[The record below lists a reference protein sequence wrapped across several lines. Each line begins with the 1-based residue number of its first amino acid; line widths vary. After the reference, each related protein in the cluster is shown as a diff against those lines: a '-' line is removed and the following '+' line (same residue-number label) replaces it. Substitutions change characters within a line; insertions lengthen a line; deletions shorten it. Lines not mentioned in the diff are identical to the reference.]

1 MTNSKAQSSGKEKN
15 QLNRLYLRL
24 ILEKINM
31 DVVLY
36 KTDGTKSKIKVNT
49 FVEARAMVCNYDPN
63 GLAEVV
69 KLNDGSM
76 LLIDEEGKNKN
87 YPINNKATELAHLNE
102 AILPSDYIVG
112 DVLLFDDENYF
123 DDLSYE

>member
-1 MTNSKAQSSGKEKN
+1 
-15 QLNRLYLRL
+15 
-24 ILEKINM
+24 M
-31 DVVLY
+31 DVILY
-36 KTDGTKSKIKVNT
+36 KIDGTKSKIKVNT

-63 GLAEVV
+63 GSAEVI

-76 LLIDEEGKNKN
+76 FLIDEEGKFKN
-87 YPINNKATELAHLNE
+87 LPINKRATEIAHSNE

-112 DVLLFDDENYF
+112 DILLFEDENYF

>member
-1 MTNSKAQSSGKEKN
+1 
-15 QLNRLYLRL
+15 
-24 ILEKINM
+24 M
-31 DVVLY
+31 DVLIY
-36 KTDGTKSKIKVNT
+36 KTDGTRSKIKVNT

-63 GLAEVV
+63 GLAQVIR
-69 KLNDGSM
+69 LNDGSM

>member
-1 MTNSKAQSSGKEKN
+1 MEKEKN

-31 DVVLY
+31 YVLIY
-36 KTDGTKSKIKVNT
+36 KTDETKSKIKVNT

-63 GLAEVV
+63 GIAEVIR
-69 KLNDGSM
+69 LNDGSM
-76 LLIDEEGKNKN
+76 LLIDQEGKLKN
-87 YPINNKATELAHLNE
+87 YPINKKATEIAHSNE

-112 DVLLFDDENYF
+112 DVLLFEDENYF

>member
-1 MTNSKAQSSGKEKN
+1 
-15 QLNRLYLRL
+15 
-24 ILEKINM
+24 M
-31 DVVLY
+31 DVLIY

-49 FVEARAMVCNYDPN
+49 FVEARAMICNYDPN
-63 GLAEVV
+63 GLAQVIR
-69 KLNDGSM
+69 LNDGSM

-112 DVLLFDDENYF
+112 DVLLFEDENYF
-123 DDLSYE
+123 DDLAYE